1 VAVENA
7 WIEYNHNRV
16 LNVRVGKQLS
26 PQYWWQNHYP
36 NIIYSTDTPIFL
48 RELFPPELT
57 GLMVHGAV
65 ARPAG
70 ESELSLGYKAYVAN
84 NHGEAAQT
92 DLQDRKAWGGRVEL
106 HLPASGRLRVLNVAA
121 DYYSGGAALEEG
133 STELFDNDVWGL
145 EGQIDVDRFVLN
157 AEYARGRWLGLT
169 RFGYYVQPAVRLQDQ
184 WVAFYRIEGLESQRV
199 QRAEQR
205 HLLGINFRPVSQIAV
220 KVEYYRSIALERAFI
235 LSEEGR
241 KSFNGLAAAA
251 AFFF

>member
-1 VAVENA
+1 
-7 WIEYNHNRV
+7 
-16 LNVRVGKQLS
+16 
-26 PQYWWQNHYP
+26 
-36 NIIYSTDTPIFL
+36 
-48 RELFPPELT
+48 
-57 GLMVHGAV
+57 
-65 ARPAG
+65 
-70 ESELSLGYKAYVAN
+70 
-84 NHGEAAQT
+84 
-92 DLQDRKAWGGRVEL
+92 
-106 HLPASGRLRVLNVAA
+106 
-121 DYYSGGAALEEG
+121 
-133 STELFDNDVWGL
+133 
-145 EGQIDVDRFVLN
+145 VLN